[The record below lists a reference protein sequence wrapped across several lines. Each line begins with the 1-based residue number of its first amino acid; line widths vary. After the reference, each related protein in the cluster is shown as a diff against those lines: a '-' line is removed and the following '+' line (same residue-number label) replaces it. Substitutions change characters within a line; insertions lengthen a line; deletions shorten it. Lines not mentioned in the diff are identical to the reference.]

1 MMRILKNRFVAASL
15 LFLLID
21 LVGAFALLAPILV
34 MMRNKLDRSALA
46 LLLWPTISFK
56 VIADI
61 FINEPQVLAMEVV
74 SALMI
79 FVLFMLLKT
88 FFAGGIYQ
96 IIVGSKD
103 IRTESGL
110 FGTLLSRSAGLWPG
124 FVKAAIF
131 AIPIYLVAV
140 FLGLTFARLAAGLGT
155 FTGISV
161 FLFFMLI
168 ASTYLQLIRTGMIA
182 AGDNSVVNAVRGSR
196 TAIARNALRILAG
209 NVSVT
214 LAGLI
219 AAYFIWLLL
228 TGVRKYDWSP
238 LSAASS
244 IFLQQVFVL
253 IICFTQSLRINFNYS
268 ILKRGVNDAVGGTQ
282 LDRV

>member
-1 MMRILKNRFVAASL
+1 MMKILKNRFVAASL

-21 LVGAFALLAPILV
+21 LVGAFAILAPFLV

-74 SALMI
+74 SACMI
-79 FVLFMLLKT
+79 FVLYMLLKT
-88 FFAGGIYQ
+88 FFAGGVYQ

-103 IRTESGL
+103 TGIESAL
-110 FGTLLSRSAGLWPG
+110 FVTFLLRSARLWPG
-124 FVKAAIF
+124 FVKTALL

-155 FTGISV
+155 LTGILV
-161 FLFFMLI
+161 FLLFMLI

-182 AGDNSVVNAVRGSR
+182 AGDNSVINAVRGSR
-196 TAIARNALRILAG
+196 PVIARNALRILAG
-209 NVSVT
+209 NISVT

-219 AAYFIWLLL
+219 SAYFFWLLL
-228 TGVRKYDWSP
+228 AGVRKFDWSP
-238 LSAASS
+238 LSAAAS
-244 IFLQQVFVL
+244 IFLQQVLVL

-268 ILKRGVNDAVGGTQ
+268 ILKRGVNDVVGGTQ